1 MTTLLGTE
9 SLQFPNLAP
18 SADQFRADV
27 VHGLRTTPKAIPCK
41 YFYDEAGSRLFD
53 RITRLKEY
61 YLTRAEFAIMRQH
74 AQEMAALVGSQCLL
88 IEYGSGS
95 SLKTRLLLDHL
106 RAPSAYMPVD
116 ISGEHLRRSV
126 GALGERYPDITLVPV
141 CADFTHPRDLP
152 VNGGLPE
159 RRVVYFPGSTIGNFT
174 PSAAIEL
181 LERTASLCRG
191 GGGMLLGVDL
201 KKEPAIIE
209 AAYNDGEGVTAA
221 FNRNLL
227 VRINREL
234 DADFPVTRFWHHAFY
249 DPRNGR
255 IEMHLVSQCDQ
266 RVKVGAEVFDFAEGE
281 SILTEYSY
289 KYSVADLEKL
299 SSRAGFRLKRR
310 WLDEN
315 QYFCVLY
322 LVPTVGRHGR

>member
-1 MTTLLGTE
+1 MTMTTMLSAE
-9 SLQFPNLAP
+9 SLQFQDLAP

-27 VHGLRTTPKAIPCK
+27 VDGLRSTPKAIPCK

-61 YLTRAEFAIMRQH
+61 YLTRAEFAIMRRH
-74 AQEMAALVGSQCLL
+74 APEMAALIGSQCLL

-106 RAPSAYMPVD
+106 RAPAAYMPVD

-126 GALGERYPDITLVPV
+126 AALAERYPGISLVPV
-141 CADFTHPRDLP
+141 CADFTRPRDLP
-152 VNGGLPE
+152 VNGGLPA

-174 PSAAIEL
+174 PSAAVEL
-181 LERTASLCRG
+181 LERTASLCSG

-209 AAYNDGEGVTAA
+209 AAYNDGQGVTAA

-234 DADFPVTRFWHHAFY
+234 DADFSVNRFWHHAFY

-266 RVKVGAEVFDFAEGE
+266 RVKVGAEVFEFAEGE

-289 KYSVADLEKL
+289 KYSVADLDTL
-299 SSRAGFRLKRR
+299 SSRAGFRVRR
-310 WLDEN
+310 HWLDEN
-315 QYFCVLY
+315 HYFCVLY
-322 LVPTVGRHGR
+322 LVSR

>member
-1 MTTLLGTE
+1 MTMTMTTLLSAE
-9 SLQFPNLAP
+9 SLQFPDLAP

-27 VHGLRTTPKAIPCK
+27 IDGLNSTPKAIPCK

-61 YLTRAEFAIMRQH
+61 YLTRAEFAIMRRH
-74 AQEMAALVGSQCLL
+74 AREMATLIGSQCLL

-106 RAPSAYMPVD
+106 RAPAAYMPID

-126 GALGERYPDITLVPV
+126 AALAERYPDIRMVPV
-141 CADFTHPRDLP
+141 CADFTHPRELP
-152 VNGGLPE
+152 VNGGPPK
-159 RRVVYFPGSTIGNFT
+159 RRVIYFPGSTIGNFT

-181 LERTASLCRG
+181 LERTSSLCKE

-209 AAYNDGEGVTAA
+209 AAYNDEQGVTAA

-234 DADFPVTRFWHHAFY
+234 DADFSVDRFWHHAFY
-249 DPRNGR
+249 DPRHGR

-266 RVKVGAEVFDFAEGE
+266 RVKVGAEVFDFVEGE
-281 SILTEYSY
+281 SLLTEYSY
-289 KYSVADLEKL
+289 KYSLADLETL
-299 SSRAGFRLKRR
+299 SSRAGFRVKRR

-315 QYFCVLY
+315 RCFCVLY
-322 LVPTVGRHGR
+322 LAP